1 MKKVYVIRGYQVDKV
16 NDGSVINDHM
26 VCELE
31 SEDEYHIGCL
41 VYDLLKLND
50 CYQVNVLCKNVG
62 DFIDDE
68 CV

>member
-31 SEDEYHIGCL
+31 SEDEYH
-41 VYDLLKLND
+41 KLFSFFNLIPWTI
-50 CYQVNVLCKNVG
+50 CNNTLSIKRTM
-62 DFIDDE
+62 
-68 CV
+68 